1 MLSLIPDGLKQALVD
16 GLVSF
21 LANQADKV
29 TDGTI
34 GGMLRNLASDGQL
47 RKAMEQALRRALA
60 RFERE
65 YADTDEDLVAA
76 IKATS
81 GFWENPE
88 VRAAISALVARPGGG
103 DTPEREAVLA
113 HFATVLPERRNR
125 ERVDRAVAFLLRCVA
140 EEVWAIPAAKEIRE
154 VYALQMQR
162 LNAEALQRQLAL
174 AEQRL
179 RHEQEAST
187 ALRDAALALIDARR
201 EQLLLAPPAPPEEA
215 RPVRPR
221 HNLPPPDD
229 SPFAGREAELAR
241 LRACLA
247 PDDRA
252 WLILLLGVGGAG
264 KSALARAIAQEYC
277 ERYDALPAAERFEA
291 IVWVSAKERQLTP
304 DGAAPAAPD
313 GLIFRT
319 LDDIYAAIAL
329 VLDRADLAQAPPEQR
344 DRLAQQALRAQRT
357 LLIVDNF
364 ESVADERVR
373 AFLRQL
379 PAPTKALI
387 TSREWIDAG
396 TVIRLEGLAEG
407 AALGYLRA
415 EAARRGV
422 ALSEA
427 QARQVAQAAAG
438 LPLPLRLAMARLQSG
453 ERVGAVLRWLSDAR
467 GDLPAYCVASQAEL
481 ARARNPLSWPL
492 LLAAAL
498 FDREAG
504 AATPALAAAAGVDT
518 DSCEAGLGLLQRL
531 SLLNALPEERVGLLP
546 VVTRYI
552 QGAATAEEG
561 AAAAERWLVWLLA
574 FAGELGATLDLRIGQ
589 VAAVAQEY
597 PNLRAGLAWCREQG
611 RHAELLALV
620 EGSWFYAELSGR
632 FDELQAMVEAALAAA
647 EQLGDR
653 RAEAFARRQLA
664 WIRRLQGQEIGP
676 TLQQL
681 EQAEALA
688 ATFGDDALLADI
700 WYVSSDMREQQ
711 GDLDGAIA
719 LAEQMRELGERRDD
733 DRVRTL
739 AAYRLAKFTLA
750 RSGVPGALRWVEAA
764 AEAATRLGWRRQL
777 AWISYRRGVT
787 HLAGRALAEAE
798 GELER
803 CLAEARVW
811 DERRLQAYA
820 LQRLVEVYA
829 ATGRHGLARQ
839 MAEDVRER
847 FARLGVDRR
856 EFSALVERLRGED
869 VLLAELLENK

>member
-47 RKAMEQALRRALA
+47 RKAMEQATRQAVA

-65 YADTDEDLVAA
+65 YADSDEDLVAA
-76 IKATS
+76 IRTAP

-88 VRAAISALVARPGGG
+88 VRAAIGALVARPGGG

-125 ERVDRAVAFLLRCVA
+125 ERVDHAVAFLLRCVA

-187 ALRDAALALIDARR
+187 ALRDAALALLDARR
-201 EQLLLAPPAPPEEA
+201 EQLLLAPPAPPEQA
-215 RPVRPR
+215 RPL

-241 LRACLA
+241 LRGCLA

-264 KSALARAIAQEYC
+264 KSALARAIAHEYC
-277 ERYDALPAAERFEA
+277 ERYEQLPAGERFEA

-427 QARQVAQAAAG
+427 QAKQIAQAAAG

-481 ARARNPLSWPL
+481 ARARAPLSWPL
-492 LLAAAL
+492 LLAATL

-504 AATPALAAAAGVDT
+504 AATPALAAGAGVAT
-518 DSCEAGLGLLQRL
+518 DACEAALGLLQRL

-546 VVTRYI
+546 VVARYI
-552 QGAATAEEG
+552 QGAATPEEG
-561 AAAAERWLVWLLA
+561 AAVAERWLAWLMA
-574 FAGELGATLDLRIGQ
+574 FAREVGATLDLRIEQ
-589 VAAVAQEY
+589 VATVAQEY
-597 PNLRAGLAWCREQG
+597 PNLRAGLAWCREHG

-632 FDELQAMVEAALAAA
+632 FDELLAMVEAALAAA

-653 RAEAFARRQLA
+653 RGEAFARRQLA
-664 WIRRLQGQEIGP
+664 WIRRLQGQAIGP

-688 ATFGDDALLADI
+688 ASVGDDGLLADI
-700 WYVSSDMREQQ
+700 WYVSADMREQQ
-711 GDLDGAIA
+711 GDLGGAVA
-719 LAEQMRELGERRDD
+719 LAEQMRALGERRDD
-733 DRVRTL
+733 DRVRAL

-750 RSGVPGALRWVEAA
+750 RSDLPGALRWAEAA

-787 HLAGRALAEAE
+787 RLTGRALAEAE
-798 GELER
+798 AELER

-829 ATGRHGLARQ
+829 ATGRRALARQ
-839 MAEDVRER
+839 TAEDVRER
-847 FARLGVDRR
+847 FARLGIDRR
-856 EFSALVERLRGED
+856 EFSALVERLRHED
-869 VLLAELLENK
+869 ALLAELLIE